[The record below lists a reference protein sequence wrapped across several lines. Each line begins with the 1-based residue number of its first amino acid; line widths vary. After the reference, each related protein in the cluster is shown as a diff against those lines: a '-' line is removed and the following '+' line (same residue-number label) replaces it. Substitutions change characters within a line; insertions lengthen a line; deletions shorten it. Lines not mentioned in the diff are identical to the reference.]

1 MELSVKN
8 RNGDVVG
15 SVDVSDR
22 VWSAPANDSLIHQVV
37 TSQLA
42 NRRQGTHET
51 KTRGQVSYSTRK
63 LRGQKHS
70 GRARVGSRKSP
81 TLVGGGVIFGPHKR
95 SYRQRIPKKMRR
107 QALRVALSDKVR
119 EERLTILDE
128 FGLDAPKTKDVVG
141 LIEALGFRGRTLL
154 VTEANDPNVTL
165 SVRGAERVDV
175 TFADILNVA
184 STVGAANIVA
194 TRAAVERI
202 ETLWDDG
209 RNESEVAQ

>member
-22 VWSAPANDSLIHQVV
+22 VWSAPANDALLHQAV
-37 TSQLA
+37 TAQLA

-81 TLVGGGVIFGPHKR
+81 TLVGGGVIFGPHSR
-95 SYRQRIPKKMRR
+95 SYRQRLPKKMRR

-119 EERLTILDE
+119 EERLTVLDE
-128 FGLDAPKTKDVVG
+128 FSVDVPKTKQVVD
-141 LIEALGFRGRTLL
+141 LVEALEIRGKILL
-154 VTEANDPNVTL
+154 VTEAHDPGVVL
-165 SVRGAERVDV
+165 SARGAARVDV
-175 TFADILNVA
+175 TFADGLSVTSA
-184 STVGAANIVA
+184 VGAANIVA
-194 TRAAVERI
+194 TQGAVERI
-202 ETLWDDG
+202 ESLWDDSPDV
-209 RNESEVAQ
+209 EEVEQ

>member
-22 VWSAPANDSLIHQVV
+22 VWSAPSNDSLLHQAV
-37 TSQLA
+37 TAQLA

-63 LRGQKHS
+63 LRAQKHT
-70 GRARVGSRKSP
+70 GRARLGSRKSP

-95 SYRQRIPKKMRR
+95 SYRQRLPKKMRR

-128 FGLDAPKTKDVVG
+128 FSLDAPKTKQVVD
-141 LIEALGFRGRTLL
+141 LVDALGVRGKILL
-154 VTEANDPNVTL
+154 VTEAHEPTVVL
-165 SVRGAERVDV
+165 SARGAERVDV
-175 TFADILNVA
+175 TFAEGLSVA
-184 STVGAANIVA
+184 GAVGAANIVA
-194 TRAAVERI
+194 TQGAVARI
-202 ETLWDDG
+202 ESLWDDLQAAG
-209 RNESEVAQ
+209 EVE